1 MATYTVLVFLASV
14 VCLQATEETDVLAQ
28 LTVLANETV
37 KIPCDLSTR
46 GLADVAL
53 IVLWYRGASPAPF
66 YSYDLRQTGGRHWS
80 DETVF
85 GQRAQF
91 DLKLTP
97 PSLRV
102 SPVRPSDQDT
112 YRCRV
117 DYEHG
122 PSKTS
127 TVHLAVI
134 VPPSPAVVTDESG
147 SVVAGTAGPYLEGGR
162 VILTCKTIGGRPSP
176 TLVWLRDGRLVEDS
190 YTVDHRGQVRNL
202 LHLDNL
208 SRQFLDAT
216 FTCRATNNNITQPLD
231 TSVTINMTLA
241 PLTISLLKVA
251 GSQDYVSAGVTEELE
266 CTSAGSRPEPTM
278 SWWRD
283 SRRITNPSVQV
294 RLVNKTVS
302 TLRIVAQPSDH
313 GVVYTC
319 RVENPLLPTS
329 VLEESYKLN
338 VHYVPQVDLVMGMG
352 IIPKSVKEGS
362 DVFFECHVK
371 SNPKFYKITWIHEP
385 DKMMRMM
392 PQSQCNGVQGSEGCV
407 GGAFPQG
414 AVIHHNVSAGI
425 IVSNQSL
432 VLQKVGRERAG
443 RYFCRATNL
452 HGEGVSTPITITIM
466 YTPVCS
472 PGQQRE
478 YQVAHH
484 ETANITCRVDAV
496 PDNVTFTWKFNSSGS
511 LLELGEGRAASWGTT
526 SVLAYTPASPG
537 DYGLLLC
544 TATNS
549 IGTQHLPCVIN
560 VTAAKPPDLLEE
572 CVIRNQTTHS
582 VFVTCKGVPTEL
594 PRKFTMEVRNS
605 EDLQLVTK
613 VTNST
618 PHFVASGLD
627 PGTAY
632 TLHVAVHS
640 PMGASTPIKLQAFTV
655 KTAEKRMGISEPEE
669 EVLAVSPLVA
679 ILAGGSVAVVITLV
693 VIIGIAIKR
702 CPRRRP
708 PAGDASYAVGSHV
721 SDTSPKETVSTF
733 SRPSPAS
740 EERNPD
746 LIPQKEGKG
755 KCDYQLEEL
764 RVPSCQVVG
773 GVSSCHQMSHGAPGP
788 ITVTVPVAGGVVTTC
803 HQSQDWDAYYQHQLH
818 HHHHHRHHHHHQTP
832 APPPPPSI
840 ASFPHP
846 PCEVMGA
853 PPLSLPEGI
862 LPPPNY
868 SMQPP
873 VSGAAYTTPAHFLG
887 GGEVSSSPH
896 LDPHAH
902 IRDHTDYDGGS
913 FRHESSV

>member
-1 MATYTVLVFLASV
+1 MATYTALVFLAWV
-14 VCLQATEETDVLAQ
+14 VCLHATEETDVLAQ

-46 GLADVAL
+46 GLGDVAH
-53 IVLWYRGASPAPF
+53 IVLWYRGAAPAPF
-66 YSYDLRQTGGRHWS
+66 YSYDQRQTGGRHWS

-102 SPVRPSDQDT
+102 RPVRPGDQDT

-134 VPPSPAVVTDESG
+134 VPPSPPVVTDESG
-147 SVVAGTAGPYLEGGR
+147 SVVEGTAGPYLEGGR

-208 SRQFLDAT
+208 SRKFLDAT

-251 GSQDYVSAGVTEELE
+251 GSQEYVSAGVTEELE
-266 CTSAGSRPEPTM
+266 CAATGSRPEPVM
-278 SWWRD
+278 SWWRNG
-283 SRRITNPSVQV
+283 RRITNPSVQQV
-294 RLVNKTVS
+294 RLANKTVS

-362 DVFFECHVK
+362 DVFFECRVK
-371 SNPKFYKITWIHEP
+371 SNPKFYKITWIHER
-385 DKMMRMM
+385 DKMTHHCT
-392 PQSQCNGVQGSEGCV
+392 SVQGSSSEGCV
-407 GGAFPQG
+407 RGASFPQG
-414 AVIHHNVSAGI
+414 SAMHHNVSAGI

-432 VLQKVGRERAG
+432 VLQRVGRERAG
-443 RYFCRATNL
+443 RYYCRATNL
-452 HGEGVSTPITITIM
+452 HGEGVSAPIPITIM

-549 IGTQHLPCVIN
+549 IGTQHMPCVIN

-582 VFVTCKGVPTEL
+582 VFVTCKGIPTEL
-594 PRKFTMEVRNS
+594 PRTFTMEVRNS

-613 VTNST
+613 VSNNT
-618 PHFVASGLD
+618 PHFVASDLH

-669 EVLAVSPLVA
+669 EVMGVSPLVA
-679 ILAGGSVAVVITLV
+679 IVAGGSVAIVITLV
-693 VIIGIAIKR
+693 IIIGIAIKR

-708 PAGDASYAVGSHV
+708 PAGDPSYALGSHV

-746 LIPQKEGKG
+746 LIPLKEAQE
-755 KCDYQLEEL
+755 CDYQLEEL

-773 GVSSCHQMSHGAPGP
+773 GVPSCHQLTTLGAPGP
-788 ITVTVPVAGGVVTTC
+788 VTVTVPLGGGIVTSC
-803 HQSQDWDAYYQHQLH
+803 HQPQDWDAYYQHQLH
-818 HHHHHRHHHHHQTP
+818 HHHHHRHHHHHQPP
-832 APPPPPSI
+832 APPPPSV

-846 PCEVMGA
+846 SCEVMGV
-853 PPLSLPEGI
+853 PPPPLPEGVI
-862 LPPPNY
+862 PPPNY
-868 SMQPP
+868 PIQPP

-887 GGEVSSSPH
+887 GGEVTSSPH

-902 IRDHTDYDGGS
+902 IRDPADYEGES